1 MYRIFVCYNTTGI
14 DVKRG
19 LIGFIL
25 KEIFKEISSLLL
37 DTIITFYTISLYIF
51 LSVKYFTI
59 TSSKILYLY
68 TENPDTEISSK
79 YQIALYNFLQHNPS
93 YNNYRANAQY

>member
-1 MYRIFVCYNTTGI
+1 MYRIFVCYNTTRI

-51 LSVKYFTI
+51 LSFLKYFTI
-59 TSSKILYLY
+59 ISSKILYPH
-68 TENPDTEISSK
+68 TKIQISK
-79 YQIALYNFLQHNPS
+79 FPLNTK
-93 YNNYRANAQY
+93 

>member
-1 MYRIFVCYNTTGI
+1 MYRIFVCYNTTRI

-51 LSVKYFTI
+51 LSFTI
-59 TSSKILYLY
+59 ISSKILYPH
-68 TENPDTEISSK
+68 TKIQISK
-79 YQIALYNFLQHNPS
+79 FPLNTK
-93 YNNYRANAQY
+93 